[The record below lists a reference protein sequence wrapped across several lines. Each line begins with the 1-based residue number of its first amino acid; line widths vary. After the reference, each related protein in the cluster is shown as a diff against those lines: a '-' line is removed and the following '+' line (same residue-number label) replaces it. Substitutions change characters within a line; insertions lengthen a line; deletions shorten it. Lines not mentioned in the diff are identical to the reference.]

1 MKAIQ
6 MTTIRTVLGR
16 VAAISLLVASLLA
29 LGACDLDQKGM
40 VMMVDP
46 EYRASIIGTNKSGF
60 TVPDGIL
67 WKNGK
72 IFMADEGGD
81 ALLVW
86 SGPGDVKTLCDSKLG
101 IISPEDLV
109 MDRDGNIFFT
119 DDDAGG
125 LWTVSADGKASLLAG
140 KDKGLI
146 STEGIAL
153 APTGNLLVG
162 DGEKHEVFCVT
173 RSGEVSTF
181 LGPGYG
187 ITKPESMVFDEKGN
201 LYIADNQDNVLY
213 LLTPE
218 MKFHKLIERRE
229 GFSPETIW
237 YANGALYITD
247 SQNGKLSRYTQE
259 DGLKTIAVFGG
270 KLANICGITTDD
282 QGSIY
287 VSIQTNIK
295 KHLGYLIRLD
305 KELQP

>member
-1 MKAIQ
+1 MKAILNSI
-6 MTTIRTVLGR
+6 TRKSLAKG
-16 VAAISLLVASLLA
+16 VAVSLLIAALFSLS
-29 LGACDLDQKGM
+29 ACDLDQKGM

-67 WKNGK
+67 WKDGK

-81 ALLVW
+81 AIRVW
-86 SGPGDVKTLCDSKLG
+86 SAPGVVRNLCDSSLG

-109 MDRDGNIFFT
+109 MDREGNIFFT

-153 APTGNLLVG
+153 APSGNLLVG

-237 YANGALYITD
+237 YANGVLYITD
-247 SQNGKLSRYTQE
+247 SQNGKLSRYTPE

-270 KLANICGITTDD
+270 KLANICGVTTDD
-282 QGSIY
+282 QGNIY